1 MTNIPVF
8 YVDETIHLLTGEE
21 WKVLMYAVHKIV
33 GDKIPF
39 DGHQS
44 AKIFRKDL
52 IKKTGLTSPEAI
64 EALAELFKYQILLPT
79 FVNNKGIEWMLGPL
93 DQIDL
98 EGISSREI
106 AKK

>member
-21 WKVLMYAVHKIV
+21 WKVLMYAVHKII

-39 DGHQS
+39 DGLQT
-44 AKIFRKDL
+44 AKIYRKDL
-52 IKKTGLTSPEAI
+52 IKKTGLTSPETI

-79 FVNNKGIEWMLGPL
+79 PTPDGIEWTLGPL
-93 DQIDL
+93 QHINL
-98 EGISSREI
+98 EGLAAR
-106 AKK
+106 KLVHK